1 MSDTITASPMD
12 NAAPP
17 GTIRISPQVLATI
30 VSLTALAVEGVA
42 HLGNGARSVNFSR
55 NVAHQGDGVRVKVRD
70 GAVTAE
76 VYVVVAE
83 GVSMQKVG
91 NTVQKQVSEALD
103 KMVGMPVA
111 AVNVYIED
119 VDS

>member
-1 MSDTITASPMD
+1 MSDTTGSATMENTAPLG
-12 NAAPP
+12 A
-17 GTIRISPQVLATI
+17 IRISPQVLATI
-30 VSLTALAVEGVA
+30 VSLTTLTVAGVA
-42 HLGNGARSVNFSR
+42 RLGNGARSVNFSR
-55 NVAHQGDGVRVKVRD
+55 HAARQGDGVRVRVRD

-76 VYVVVAE
+76 VYVVVDE

-91 NTVQKQVSEALD
+91 NAVQKQVSEALD

-119 VDS
+119 VDG